1 MTNKSDDADYAA
13 LYAVVW
19 QAGAPAVRRRMYGL
33 CRRSEWRN
41 RMQRK
46 QGKVLAFLLLLAAAM
61 IAAPFMRTQAAGKL
75 SVVEIDY
82 EAETLTVST
91 SSSDSYLYYSDSK
104 MKNWECAL
112 GTFVNNEY
120 VLDISWVK
128 KTKDYVLTLKG
139 DKSDEVLSVTLPVQN
154 KYLKVK
160 YNCIDESFE
169 AEGSENRPLYWRKA
183 DSTTW
188 QPVDDTTVEQMQR
201 LYAKG
206 ASLYL
211 RTQQEK
217 GTASNAGARPSKEV
231 KVSLTKQAAAP
242 SLTMKTAGVL
252 TVNDKQEYQV
262 EGDDEWVKV
271 EGKTLDLGQIATTA
285 FVDYSSFARD
295 TRVFVRVAATEK
307 KLPSANAVITVKA
320 QEEADSDIE
329 HSFKNSA
336 TLELKIPERKKDDEV
351 TREKPSSK
359 NPYEYT
365 IVAAD
370 ETLEEDAKWTSITS
384 ETVLITKEKAPQGST
399 VYVRKAGRLE
409 SKTVYQPES
418 EAWTYTV
425 EEYPAESAVAPGDPS
440 GDADQV
446 DDVTVVDG
454 KVSLTKMEGR
464 NPEHLDFKITVSSY
478 DTDVSKITCGSKELA
493 FTTAKTGTDVINVS
507 ITDTTAYEEAV
518 KTRDKAQPVII
529 TLKNGEKIEGKVTL
543 TVLSGASVKTAASF
557 SVTHRKTTY
566 QTGKYEFTIVPG
578 LSIKKDETD
587 PEKRQKT
594 RISKITFRGDELAK
608 GTMWSE
614 RTDGSGNYVVTV
626 EEKAFDAAFFKPD
639 TKLNTSY
646 PIVIEMDNGQ
656 KVTSGVSVKLFE
668 DAAVTSENNRI
679 VIYEGVGLDG
689 LGNSGSDEKEP
700 EPTIQIKLTF
710 SKDGV
715 AVSKMSWNGTV
726 FMTAILGGGKEI
738 PITLSNLDLKA
749 LQLPADKTSLTLPVV
764 FELDNGSIV
773 STSFWLTLNKN

>member
-1 MTNKSDDADYAA
+1 
-13 LYAVVW
+13 
-19 QAGAPAVRRRMYGL
+19 
-33 CRRSEWRN
+33 
-41 RMQRK
+41 MQRK
-46 QGKVLAFLLLLAAAM
+46 QGKVLAFLLLLAVAM

-91 SSSDSYLYYSDSK
+91 SSTDSYLYYSDSK

-112 GTFVNNEY
+112 GTFENKQY

-139 DKSDEVLSVTLPVQN
+139 NVSDEVLSVTLPVQN
-154 KYLKVK
+154 KYLKVT

-169 AEGSENRPLYWRKA
+169 AEGSENRSLYWRKA

-188 QPVDDTTVEQMQR
+188 QPVDDTTVEQMRR

-206 ASLYL
+206 ATLYL
-211 RTQQEK
+211 RTQQEP
-217 GTASNAGARPSKEV
+217 GTSANAGARPSKEV
-231 KVSLTKQAAAP
+231 KISLTKQAAAP
-242 SLTMKTAGVL
+242 TLTIKTTGVL

-262 EGDDEWVKV
+262 EGDDEWVKI
-271 EGKTLDLGQIATTA
+271 EGKTLDLGEIATTA
-285 FVDYSSFARD
+285 FANYSSSARD
-295 TRVFVRVAATEK
+295 TRVYVRVAATEK

-320 QEEADSDIE
+320 QEAADTDIE

-336 TLELKIPERKKDDEV
+336 ALELKIEEKKDGDEV

-493 FTTAKTGTDVINVS
+493 FTTTKTGTDVINVS

-518 KTRDKAQPVII
+518 KTRDTAQPVII

-557 SVTHRKTTY
+557 SVTHRKTAN

-578 LSIKKDETD
+578 LSIKKDENG
-587 PEKRQKT
+587 ERQKT
-594 RISKITFRGDELAK
+594 KISKITFQGDELTK

-614 RTDGSGNYVVTV
+614 KTDGSGNYVVTV

-656 KVTSGVSVKLFE
+656 KITSGVSVKLFE
-668 DAAVTSENNRI
+668 DAAVTSENSRI

-689 LGNSGSDEKEP
+689 LGNSSSDDKEP

-726 FMTAILGGGKEI
+726 FRTAILGGGKEI
-738 PITLSNLDLKA
+738 TITLSNMDLKA
-749 LQLPADKTSLTLPVV
+749 LQLPEGQTSLTLPVV

-773 STSFWLTLNKN
+773 STSFWLTLNKNN